1 MSLKQL
7 NSKVIMK
14 NEERTKFIN
23 KIKEKEQMLK
33 TYITKNGNEFKIK
46 KVKKRIFLL
55 EVHLKNIYF

>member
-1 MSLKQL
+1 
-7 NSKVIMK
+7 MK

-46 KVKKRIFLL
+46 KVKKRLFLL
-55 EVHLKNIYF
+55 ELHLKNIYF